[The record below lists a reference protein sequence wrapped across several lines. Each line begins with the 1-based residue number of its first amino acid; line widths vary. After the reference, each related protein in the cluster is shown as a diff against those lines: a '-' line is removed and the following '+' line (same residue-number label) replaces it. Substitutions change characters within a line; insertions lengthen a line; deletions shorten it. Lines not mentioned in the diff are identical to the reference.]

1 MAGRERESELR
12 MGTRVQAVGV
22 EGVGRTWTVLGDDHR
37 CVEPIEEF
45 LEYHRVT
52 GSSPNTVR
60 SYAKGLQL
68 WWAFLA
74 QTGTPWEDPG
84 VQTLRGFLTWLDS
97 GLAPSVSPLLGSGPA
112 TPRLAEAT
120 VSARLAAVVSF
131 YRYHHDMHSRGGL
144 IARASAGPA
153 RRGRYRSM
161 LTHLDGRRRQPA
173 SPLRRRRPPSAPPPL
188 LSPAEV
194 GAILDG
200 CATFDAAVGEWRGSL
215 RDRLLFAT
223 LVETGMR
230 LGEALCLTHA
240 DWHVGRGET
249 PFVEVV
255 PKEHPHGQRV
265 KSGHHR
271 RIYVSD
277 ALERLYS
284 DYLWTLADAAEVAG
298 RVVDDGWFVFVNL
311 AREPRFAPMRPE
323 SVYATVRRLRRDLG
337 DAVPKG
343 WGPHWARHTHATAL
357 LLAGVPEHVVSR
369 RLGHADIQTTID
381 LYGWVTE
388 DAEMRAAAEWRRF
401 ADGWRL
407 PDG

>member
-1 MAGRERESELR
+1 MR
-12 MGTRVQAVGV
+12 TRVQAVEVG
-22 EGVGRTWTVLGDDHR
+22 GGGRTWTVLGDDHR
-37 CVEPIEEF
+37 CVGPIEEF
-45 LEYHRVT
+45 LEYHRVI

-74 QTGTPWEDPG
+74 EAEGSWEDPT
-84 VQTLRGFLTWLDS
+84 VQMLRAFLTWLAT
-97 GLAPSVSPLLGSGPA
+97 GLSPSVSPLGRADPA
-112 TPRLAEAT
+112 TPKPAEAT

-131 YRYHHDMHSRGGL
+131 YRYQHDVHGRGGL
-144 IARASAGPA
+144 IARASSGPA

-161 LTHLDGRRRQPA
+161 LSHLDGRRRQPA
-173 SPLRRRRPPSAPPPL
+173 SPLRLRRPSSGPPPL
-188 LSPAEV
+188 LSPAQV
-194 GAILDG
+194 AAILDG

-230 LGEALCLTHA
+230 LGELLCLTHA
-240 DWHVGRGET
+240 DWHVGRGGT

-265 KSGHHR
+265 KGGRHR
-271 RIYVSD
+271 RVYVSD
-277 ALERLYS
+277 GLERLYS
-284 DYLWTLADAAEVAG
+284 DYLWALADAAEEAG
-298 RVVDDGWFVFVNL
+298 RVVDDSWFVFVNL
-311 AREPRFAPMRPE
+311 AREPRFAPLRPE
-323 SVYATVRRLRRDLG
+323 TVYATVRRLRRQLG
-337 DAVPKG
+337 DAVPKS
-343 WGPHWARHTHATAL
+343 WSPHWTRHTHATAL

-369 RLGHADIQTTID
+369 RLGHADVQTTMD

-401 ADGWRL
+401 AEGWRL
-407 PDG
+407 GDD